1 MGGDGCWVLTAEA
14 GMAVVFGADH
24 FRQILYVQIAQ
35 RIRADNLRNFLDAV
49 FAGDQ
54 IVPGINIRTVVAGV
68 AEGRRGNAHMDF
80 PGSCLPDQVYNLT
93 AGGAPDDG
101 VIDEDNPLAL
111 YRLLDGIQLDLHLI
125 HSLPLPRG
133 DEGSADI
140 LVFDKANAVGNT
152 ALPGVAQG
160 GVQTGI
166 RHAHHQVSFHR
177 VPSGQQLTGIF
188 PGSMDTDTIDDGVGP
203 SKIDI
208 LKGIYSVAP

>member
-1 MGGDGCWVLTAEA
+1 MGGNGCGVLAAEA

-35 RIRADNLRNFLDAV
+35 RIRADNLRNFLNAV

-54 IVPGINIRTVVAGV
+54 IVPGVNVRTVVAGV
-68 AEGRRGNAHMDF
+68 AEGRCRDAHMDF
-80 PGSCLPDQVYNLT
+80 LRPCLPDQVYNLT

-133 DEGSADI
+133 DEGSTDI
-140 LVFDKANAVGNT
+140 LVFDKADAVRN
-152 ALPGVAQG
+152 PGFLRIAQG
-160 GVQTGI
+160 GVQAGI

-188 PGSMDTDTIDDGVGP
+188 PGSMDADPIDDRVRPG
-203 SKIDI
+203 KIDI